1 MTIPRPYSTPGAP
14 DGCICLNPRQHPARQ
29 ISPDFRELD
38 RTVAQARVVLSLT
51 LLLSLYVDPSTGG
64 LFDVTK
70 WQFITLACHL
80 LYSSSI
86 YLVSRRLVHVDSMR
100 KFSIALDLLFATAL
114 AFVTEGR
121 TSPSFVLFV
130 FAIVAGG
137 LGAGLRDTVLTTSC
151 SVLLYILVIAF
162 SNGLTSDY
170 LMRAAYL
177 AMAGFVIGFFAL
189 QRASF
194 ETRLRAL
201 EAGAEREAIARSLH
215 DGYIQA
221 LAGISLR
228 LESCRDM
235 LTSHQPAEALTEI
248 KEIQTVVDRQ
258 YDEVREFVRSLA
270 HADARPTSPRLEGF
284 ATQFRMQ
291 ALFAG
296 PGPMIEHIMQI
307 VLEGVR
313 NTQRHGH
320 ARVAAI
326 NVQQVGESIRITID
340 DDGVG
345 FPDSMNP
352 PWTIASRVAESGG
365 RLVIGTAGPG
375 AHLEIAIP
383 RYSR

>member
-1 MTIPRPYSTPGAP
+1 
-14 DGCICLNPRQHPARQ
+14 
-29 ISPDFRELD
+29 
-38 RTVAQARVVLSLT
+38 
-51 LLLSLYVDPSTGG
+51 VDPSTGG

-80 LYSSSI
+80 FYSSSM
-86 YLVSRRLVHVDSMR
+86 YLVLRRGVHIDSVR

-137 LGAGLRDTVLTTSC
+137 LGASLRDTVLTASC

-170 LMRAAYL
+170 LMRAVYL
-177 AMAGFVIGFFAL
+177 AMAGFVIGFFGQ
-189 QRASF
+189 QRANF

-201 EAGAEREAIARSLH
+201 EAAAEREAIARSLH

-258 YDEVREFVRSLA
+258 YDEVRE
-270 HADARPTSPRLEGF
+270 
-284 ATQFRMQ
+284 
-291 ALFAG
+291 
-296 PGPMIEHIMQI
+296 
-307 VLEGVR
+307 
-313 NTQRHGH
+313 
-320 ARVAAI
+320 
-326 NVQQVGESIRITID
+326 
-340 DDGVG
+340 
-345 FPDSMNP
+345 
-352 PWTIASRVAESGG
+352 
-365 RLVIGTAGPG
+365 
-375 AHLEIAIP
+375 
-383 RYSR
+383 

>member
-1 MTIPRPYSTPGAP
+1 MTIARPYSTPGAP

-29 ISPDFRELD
+29 ISPDFSELD
-38 RTVAQARVVLSLT
+38 RIVAQARVVLSL
-51 LLLSLYVDPSTGG
+51 LVLLSLYVDPSTGG

-80 LYSSSI
+80 FYSSSM
-86 YLVSRRLVHVDSMR
+86 YLVLRRGVHIDSVR

-137 LGAGLRDTVLTTSC
+137 LGASLRDTVLTASC

-162 SNGLTSDY
+162 SNGPTSDY
-170 LMRAAYL
+170 LMRAVYL
-177 AMAGFVIGFFAL
+177 AMAGFVIGFFGQ
-189 QRASF
+189 QRANF

-201 EAGAEREAIARSLH
+201 EAAAEREAIARSLH

-258 YDEVREFVRSLA
+258 YDEVREYVRSLA
-270 HADARPTSPRLEGF
+270 HAEVRPRSQRLEDF
-284 ATQFRMQ
+284 NTQFRIQ

-313 NTQRHGH
+313 NTQRHSH

-326 NVQQVGESIRITID
+326 NVQQVGEAIRVTID

-383 RYSR
+383 SV

>member
-1 MTIPRPYSTPGAP
+1 M
-14 DGCICLNPRQHPARQ
+14 
-29 ISPDFRELD
+29 
-38 RTVAQARVVLSLT
+38 
-51 LLLSLYVDPSTGG
+51 DPSTGG

-70 WQFITLACHL
+70 WQFITLVCHL
-80 LYSSSI
+80 FYSSSM
-86 YLVSRRLVHVDSMR
+86 YLVLRRGVHIDSVR

-137 LGAGLRDTVLTTSC
+137 LGASLRDTVLTASC

-170 LMRAAYL
+170 LMRAVYL
-177 AMAGFVIGFFAL
+177 AMAGFVVGFFGL
-189 QRASF
+189 QRAKF

-201 EAGAEREAIARSLH
+201 EAAAEREAIARSLH

-258 YDEVREFVRSLA
+258 YDEVREYVRSLA
-270 HADARPTSPRLEGF
+270 HADVRPRSPRLEDF
-284 ATQFRMQ
+284 NTQFRIQ

-296 PGPMIEHIMQI
+296 TGLMIEHIMQI

-313 NTQRHGH
+313 NTQRHSH

-326 NVQQVGESIRITID
+326 NVQQVGEAIRVTID

-365 RLVIGTAGPG
+365 RVVIGTAGPG

-383 RYSR
+383 SV